1 MFLMKCIMVRRL
13 LSMFFL
19 LMATVS
25 LVGHSIVPHHHH
37 QGHACYA
44 NANLNSG
51 SGEKSHQDD
60 SCSHKSDNDHDPECL
75 LKQSFVF
82 ASASGPDL
90 QKRILILPYSVNH
103 PDICICNLPF
113 DPPRISQLFLLNP
126 DEVLPVYTAF
136 IRQGLGSRGSP
147 VYQG

>member
-1 MFLMKCIMVRRL
+1 MFRRL
-13 LSMFFL
+13 LSLVFL

-51 SGEKSHQDD
+51 SDKTSHHDD
-60 SCSHKSDNDHDPECL
+60 TCENKSDKDHDPECL

-103 PDICICNLPF
+103 PDICICNLRF

-147 VYQG
+147 IYQG